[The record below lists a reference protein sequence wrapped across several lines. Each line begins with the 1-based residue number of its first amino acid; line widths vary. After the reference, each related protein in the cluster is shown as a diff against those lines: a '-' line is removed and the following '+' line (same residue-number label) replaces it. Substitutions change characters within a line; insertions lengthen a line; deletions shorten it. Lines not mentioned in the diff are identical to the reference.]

1 MAAYLHVG
9 EWNKWYPGCRDAV
22 LNLAGIF
29 PYPSLDGNAKSN
41 RDGERKIDHNSWT
54 VSTSCMPW
62 CIVINVTWPAILWRG
77 NIPIETFELNL
88 VINRKVTSA
97 VEVTMIKAVILIGGP
112 MKGKLLL
119 SVARHKNSSW
129 LHTPTCMHA
138 AYFQNCILTFLS
150 FIVIGT
156 RFRPLSL
163 ELPKPLFPIGGFP
176 VVYHHI
182 EACKKV

>member
-77 NIPIETFELNL
+77 NIPIEIFELNL
-88 VINRKVTSA
+88 VINSKVTSA

-129 LHTPTCMHA
+129 LHTPTCMQLI
-138 AYFQNCILTFLS
+138 FK
-150 FIVIGT
+150 IV
-156 RFRPLSL
+156 F
-163 ELPKPLFPIGGFP
+163 
-176 VVYHHI
+176 
-182 EACKKV
+182 

>member
-1 MAAYLHVG
+1 MVTQNAT
-9 EWNKWYPGCRDAV
+9 
-22 LNLAGIF
+22 GIGKGR
-29 PYPSLDGNAKSN
+29 LT
-41 RDGERKIDHNSWT
+41 SWS
-54 VSTSCMPW
+54 VSTFCMPT

-88 VINRKVTSA
+88 VINSKVTSA

-112 MKGKLLL
+112 MKGKLSL
-119 SVARHKNSSW
+119 SVARDINSTW
-129 LHTPTCMHA
+129 LHYLLRHA
-138 AYFQNCILTFLS
+138 FSLFSNLYFDLSS